1 LSGIRNNQKVIQL
14 LWFNAVYKIQLNRI
28 ETINILLKL
37 LNMTNRKKSFIIF
50 PFIVLAILIFQSCEE
65 NENETLVSAN
75 NGTKSHNMGENCMSC
90 HKSGGE
96 GEGWFVVA
104 GTVYNN
110 KFSAVEPNGVVK
122 LYTGVAGTGTLR
134 GTIYVDGNGNF
145 YTTNTIDFTGG
156 LYPTVTGKS
165 GSVSS
170 MDSPVT
176 DGKCNSCHGS
186 STDKIFV
193 N

>member
-1 LSGIRNNQKVIQL
+1 MPNL
-14 LWFNAVYKIQLNRI
+14 
-28 ETINILLKL
+28 
-37 LNMTNRKKSFIIF
+37 KKSFRVFSLLIIATF
-50 PFIVLAILIFQSCEE
+50 IFQSCEE
-65 NENETLVSAN
+65 NENESLVSAT

-122 LYTGVAGTGTLR
+122 LYTGVNGSGTLK
-134 GTIYVDGNGNF
+134 GTIYVDGKGNF
-145 YTTNTIDFTGG
+145 YTTNAIDFNGG
-156 LYPTVTGKS
+156 LYPTVTGTS

-176 DGKCNSCHGS
+176 GGQCNSCHGL